1 MINSSMKTE
10 HLWTKTKLI
19 FYVRFIQKLHL
30 YTYVKQFY
38 GMEASL
44 TLLSLL
50 FRALKYARVYSSMS
64 FFYHHTSSL
73 KE

>member
-10 HLWTKTKLI
+10 HLWTKTNLI

-38 GMEASL
+38 GMEAALTSL
-44 TLLSLL
+44 PLL

-64 FFYHHTSSL
+64 FFYHHTLAL

>member
-10 HLWTKTKLI
+10 HLWTKTNLI

-44 TLLSLL
+44 T
-50 FRALKYARVYSSMS
+50 FYCPYYSV
-64 FFYHHTSSL
+64 H
-73 KE
+73 

>member
-30 YTYVKQFY
+30 YTSVKQFY

-50 FRALKYARVYSSMS
+50 FCALKYARVYSSMS

>member
-10 HLWTKTKLI
+10 HLWTKTNLI

-44 TLLSLL
+44 TSLPLL
-50 FRALKYARVYSSMS
+50 FRALKYVRVYPSMS
-64 FFYHHTSSL
+64 FFYHHTLAL